1 MLQCWT
7 ETPNDRPTF
16 QDIQAEMKTFIS
28 KEDTNDVT
36 EPLATKIE
44 PGGSSE
50 YLEVVG

>member
-7 ETPNDRPTF
+7 EVPDDRPAF
-16 QDIQAEMKTFIS
+16 HDIISEIKKFIS
-28 KEDTNDVT
+28 KEESNDIT
-36 EPLATKIE
+36 EPLTTKIE